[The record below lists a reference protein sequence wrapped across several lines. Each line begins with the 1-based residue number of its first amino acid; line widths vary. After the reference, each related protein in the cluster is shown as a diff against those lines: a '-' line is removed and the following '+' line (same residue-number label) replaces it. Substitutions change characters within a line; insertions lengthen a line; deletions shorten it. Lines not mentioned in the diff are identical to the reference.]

1 MIKLKNLAAL
11 LLSGAICASFAFAF
25 TACADDDAESGSQNS
40 EQAEGTG
47 SGGKTDD
54 EGQSSG
60 NNSDASGAEEAGGG
74 SYYGVTYAVDF
85 ETLDYYVDGSIS
97 EEAKTE
103 YTSAIMSG
111 STITITLQEDGTGA
125 CIWTAYD
132 GRMELDI
139 SFDYTAVE
147 CTQISYTSTSSL
159 NDTYF
164 FDKTFLRDFSGV
176 QFEFSNF
183 IITKIMEGGA
193 DFADQLSAEEMEEIG
208 SEYMNICAYGY
219 DGSDMVIYFA
229 EEGFGEWAQY
239 YYEEATGYYY
249 YRVEGENDFYCEVT
263 GEYISD
269 KDTTSGY
276 TYGAEYQYNESEVIT
291 AYGALTIVE

>member
-1 MIKLKNLAAL
+1 MTKLKNLAAL

-47 SGGKTDD
+47 SGGSDTENGGTDAETGNDDGNAETDD
-54 EGQSSG
+54 T
-60 NNSDASGAEEAGGG
+60 
-74 SYYGVTYAVDF
+74 YYGVTYAVDF

-111 STITITLQEDGTGA
+111 LTITITLQEDGTGA

-164 FDKTFLRDFSGV
+164 FTKTFTCDFSGV

-193 DFADQLSAEEMEEIG
+193 DFADQLSAKEMEEIG

-249 YRVEGENDFYCEVT
+249 YYEEGTDDFYCEAT

-291 AYGALTIVE
+291 AYGTLTIVE